1 MVHSKGQESL
11 TQKAYLP
18 WDDHEVPFLPAGQ
31 QYKYN
36 KPSGQRYKPFHK
48 IAAFVKETLELFFFT
63 MHNFGAIAPWCQV
76 RQEGK
81 ASNSW

>member
-1 MVHSKGQESL
+1 MR
-11 TQKAYLP
+11 
-18 WDDHEVPFLPAGQ
+18 FLSCLQ
-31 QYKYN
+31 VN
-36 KPSGQRYKPFHK
+36 NTNITIKPSGQRYKPFHK

>member
-36 KPSGQRYKPFHK
+36 
-48 IAAFVKETLELFFFT
+48 
-63 MHNFGAIAPWCQV
+63 N
-76 RQEGK
+76 
-81 ASNSW
+81 